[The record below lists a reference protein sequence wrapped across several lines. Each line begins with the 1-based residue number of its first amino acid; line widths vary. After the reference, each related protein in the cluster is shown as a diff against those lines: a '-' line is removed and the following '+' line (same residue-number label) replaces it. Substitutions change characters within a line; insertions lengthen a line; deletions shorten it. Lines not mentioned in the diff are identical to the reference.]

1 MLPTHPWSIAQEVG
15 ANIEHVAPGP
25 LSSGFHGDPMKL
37 LEDNAPHAQPPRCN
51 KRQPASERYELSSST
66 SVHLCP
72 LKKNMPSRMPRAI
85 QCQSDIGIEKL
96 QRHCKR
102 PVPAWDSETSSG
114 PAAPNY
120 GELPGTGKL
129 KESPYKIHTK
139 SSKSAVF
146 KRDQKRIRLK
156 WFARSGSLTPDPKA
170 WLQLVLPVV
179 LPRVAESTMSLP
191 GPTQIDKVTHQ
202 AG

>member
-102 PVPAWDSETSSG
+102 PVPALDSETSSG

-129 KESPYKIHTK
+129 KESPYKIIK
-139 SSKSAVF
+139 IRCF
-146 KRDQKRIRLK
+146 QKRSKENPIVMVCQVR
-156 WFARSGSLTPDPKA
+156 FPDAWPKSMA
-170 WLQLVLPVV
+170 PTC
-179 LPRVAESTMSLP
+179 SP
-191 GPTQIDKVTHQ
+191 GGAPQSSWEHNVITWPDTNR
-202 AG
+202 